1 MDLRLPVADA
11 APYPP
16 IEVRETSRLCARA
29 MLSQLGGSASEMST
43 IAQYFYNS
51 TVLASKNPKA
61 AEYFHRI
68 AVVEMHHLSI
78 FAQLVCLL
86 GGDPR
91 LWSYREGRAVYWS
104 PGVLL
109 YTNDLVAL
117 LNRAIMGENRT
128 ITEYRRLAEELPDPH
143 IKALLERLILDE
155 EQHVLIFR
163 QLLKEKGDGRGSRN

>member
-1 MDLRLPVADA
+1 MELKLPVADA
-11 APYPP
+11 SPYPP
-16 IEVRETSRLCARA
+16 IQVREASPICVRA

-51 TVLASKNPKA
+51 TVLAAKSPKT

-68 AVVEMHHLSI
+68 AVVEMHHLSV

-91 LWSYREGRAVYWS
+91 LWSYREGRSVYWS
-104 PGVLL
+104 PGALF
-109 YTNDLVAL
+109 YTSDPVAL

-128 ITEYRRLAEELPDPH
+128 ITEYRRLAGELPDPH
-143 IKALLERLILDE
+143 IRALLERLILDE

-163 QLLKEKGDGRGSRN
+163 QLLKEKGRC